1 MKVSVIIPTY
11 NRGSLIIKTLEA
23 LSFQTLTD
31 EEMEVIVVDDG
42 SVDNTVEAIDNW
54 IANCPRKNFHLIR
67 MESNCGRAAACNTG
81 IRAATAPYI
90 LFTDDDCLP
99 DPDWAEHHLNLQET
113 SRVPI
118 GVVGAVNFP
127 ESWVKKSNFVRYF
140 EGRYLGNRP
149 WSTVK
154 GSPKNIPPN
163 LMGGLAVSYPRE
175 SLISAGLFNE
185 RMGRGQDGELAYRL
199 WKTGVRFIFD
209 SKPKIVHVSP
219 DMKSFD
225 AWLLKYLKFYDRSYF
240 LMNEVCPDYSE
251 RFGHWFLNAPAFG
264 HEALKRTLVKLGI
277 RAICNKHLAGF
288 LRRYLDRTDRRPRHY
303 HPRFYLYV
311 ITTFSL
317 ERIKE
322 IEKLC
327 H

>member
-1 MKVSVIIPTY
+1 MKASVIIPTY

-23 LSFQTLTD
+23 LSSQTLTD

-42 SVDNTVEAIDNW
+42 SIDNTVEVIDNW
-54 IANCPRKNFHLIR
+54 IANCPRNNFHLIG
-67 MESNCGRAAACNTG
+67 MELNGGKAAACNTG
-81 IRAATAPYI
+81 IRAASSPYI

-99 DPDWAEHHLNLQET
+99 DPDWAEHHLNLHKA
-113 SRVPI
+113 SKVPI

-127 ESWVKKSNFVRYF
+127 ESWVKKSNFVRYL
-140 EGRYLGNRP
+140 EARYLGNRP

-154 GSPKNIPPN
+154 GSPNNIPPN
-163 LMGGLAVSYPRE
+163 LMGGLVSYPRE

-185 RMGRGQDGELAYRL
+185 RMGRGQDCELAYRL
-199 WKTGVRFIFD
+199 WKAGVRFIFD
-209 SKPKIVHVSP
+209 SKPRIVHVSP
-219 DMKSFD
+219 DMESFNI
-225 AWLLKYLKFYDRSYF
+225 WLSKYLKLYDRSYS
-240 LMNEVCPDYSE
+240 LMNEVCPEYSE

-264 HEALKRTLVKLGI
+264 HEPLKRILVKLGI
-277 RAICNKHLAGF
+277 RTICNKHLAGL
-288 LRRYLDRTDRRPRHY
+288 LRRYLNRTDRYPRHY

-317 ERIKE
+317 GRIKD
-322 IEKLC
+322 IERSC